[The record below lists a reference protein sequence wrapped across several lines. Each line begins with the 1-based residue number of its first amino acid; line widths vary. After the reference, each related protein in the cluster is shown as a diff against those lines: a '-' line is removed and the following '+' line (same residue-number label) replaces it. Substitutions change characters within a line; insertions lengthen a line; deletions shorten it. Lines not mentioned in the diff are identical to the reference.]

1 MKVSLWGPHSFERST
16 LEPTVTEELG
26 PAPLPAPFFNRVWY
40 FCHQVGWFGFRVC
53 PKPNSAPS
61 NRQIMRDINRTGL
74 AMRFLP
80 RSRGMSCRPRIL
92 YQRSLYLLHIVRSV
106 VDSNRAIEW

>member
-1 MKVSLWGPHSFERST
+1 MKLSLWGPHSFERST

-26 PAPLPAPFFNRVWY
+26 PALLPAPFFNRVWY

-53 PKPNSAPS
+53 PKLSSAPI
-61 NRQIMRDINRTGL
+61 NRQMMIDINRRGL

-80 RSRGMSCRPRIL
+80 RSRGMSYRPGIL
-92 YQRSLYLLHIVRSV
+92 YRRSLYLLPIVRPI
-106 VDSNRAIEW
+106 VDSNHVFE